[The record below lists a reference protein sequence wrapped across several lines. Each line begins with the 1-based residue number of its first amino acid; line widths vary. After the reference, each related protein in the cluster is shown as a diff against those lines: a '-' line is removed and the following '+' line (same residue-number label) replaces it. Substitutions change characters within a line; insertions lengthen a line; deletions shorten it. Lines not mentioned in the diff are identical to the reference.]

1 LEPDRGGIPVTNALQ
16 QIISKIR
23 PGVTGAALT
32 LTAALGLAGVATPSA
47 KAQTFNLLY
56 SFCSQSN
63 CKDGNTPIAGVIQD
77 AKGNLYGTTSLG
89 GTSNWGTVFDLDSSG
104 TETVLYNFSY
114 TNGDGA
120 NPFGSLIRDAAGN
133 LYGAANY
140 GGPNGQGLVFKLD
153 HNGKQTVLHNFT
165 GGTKDGCAPYAG
177 LIRDKA
183 GNLYGTTVACGA
195 YGYGMVFK
203 LIAAGK
209 ERILHSFA
217 GPPTD
222 AANPFFGASLIMD
235 AKGNLYGSTYLGGAF
250 GSGAVYKLTPSG
262 KETVLHSFTGGTDGC
277 LPYGAPVMDK
287 LGNLYGT
294 TSQCGSSFEGTVWK
308 LNKSG
313 KVTVL
318 HTFTGTDGG
327 DPQAGVILD
336 ARGNLYGTS
345 ALGGAND
352 RGTVFKLSASTLT
365 VLYSFCSLSSCA
377 DGTFPAAALIRD
389 AKGNLYGT
397 TEFNGSGNGGTV
409 WKLTP

>member
-1 LEPDRGGIPVTNALQ
+1 VTK
-16 QIISKIR
+16 QIKWKIR
-23 PGVTGAALT
+23 PGVARAALT
-32 LTAALGLAGVATPSA
+32 LVATFGLMGIAAHSA
-47 KAQTFNLLY
+47 QAQTFNVLY

-63 CKDGNTPIAGVIQD
+63 CKDGNTPTAGVIQD

-89 GTSNWGTVFDLDSSG
+89 GTSNWGTVFDLDSTG

-114 TNGDGA
+114 INGDGA

-133 LYGAANY
+133 LYGTANY

-153 HNGKQTVLHNFT
+153 HTGKQTVLHNFT
-165 GGTKDGCAPYAG
+165 GGTNDGCAPYAG

-203 LIAAGK
+203 LTATGK
-209 ERILHSFA
+209 EKVLHSFA

-222 AANPFFGASLIMD
+222 ASNPFFGASLIMD
-235 AKGNLYGSTYLGGAF
+235 ALGNLYGTTYLGGAL
-250 GSGAVYKLTPSG
+250 GSGTVYKLTASG
-262 KETVLHSFTGGTDGC
+262 KETVLYSFTGGADGC

-308 LNKSG
+308 LSKGG
-313 KVTVL
+313 KETVL
-318 HTFTGTDGG
+318 YNFTGGADGG

-336 ARGNLYGTS
+336 AKGNLYGTS
-345 ALGGAND
+345 ALGGANS
-352 RGTVFKLSASTLT
+352 RGTVFKLSPSGTLT
-365 VLYSFCSLSSCA
+365 VLYSFCTLSSCA

-397 TEFNGSGNGGTV
+397 TEFNGGGNGGTV

>member
-1 LEPDRGGIPVTNALQ
+1 VKNLRQ
-16 QIISKIR
+16 QVISKLRTAIILVAAFGL
-23 PGVTGAALT
+23 GV
-32 LTAALGLAGVATPSA
+32 VVTPSA
-47 KAQTFNLLY
+47 HSQTFNLLY

-114 TNGDGA
+114 VNGDGA

-133 LYGAANY
+133 LYGTANY
-140 GGPNGQGLVFKLD
+140 GGPNGQGLVFKVD
-153 HNGKQTVLHNFT
+153 QTGKETVLHNFT
-165 GGTKDGCAPYAG
+165 GGTRDGCAPYAG

-203 LIAAGK
+203 LTAAGK
-209 ERILHSFA
+209 EKILHSFA

-222 AANPFFGASLIMD
+222 ASNPFFGASLIRD
-235 AKGNLYGSTYLGGAF
+235 AQGNLYGGTYLGGAF
-250 GSGAVYKLTPSG
+250 GSGAVYKLTASG
-262 KETVLHSFTGGTDGC
+262 KETVLYSFTGGADGC

-294 TSQCGSSFEGTVWK
+294 TSQCGSSFAGTVWK
-308 LNKSG
+308 LSKGG
-313 KVTVL
+313 KETVL
-318 HTFTGTDGG
+318 HTFAGTDGAY
-327 DPQAGVILD
+327 PQAGVILD
-336 ARGNLYGTS
+336 AKGNLYGTTTS
-345 ALGGAND
+345 GGANS
-352 RGTVFKLSASTLT
+352 RGTVFQLSSSGTLT
-365 VLYSFCSLSSCA
+365 TLYSFCSLSSCA
-377 DGTFPAAALIRD
+377 DGTNPAAELIRD
-389 AKGNLYGT
+389 ANGNLYGT
-397 TEFNGSGNGGTV
+397 AQYGGSGNGGTV